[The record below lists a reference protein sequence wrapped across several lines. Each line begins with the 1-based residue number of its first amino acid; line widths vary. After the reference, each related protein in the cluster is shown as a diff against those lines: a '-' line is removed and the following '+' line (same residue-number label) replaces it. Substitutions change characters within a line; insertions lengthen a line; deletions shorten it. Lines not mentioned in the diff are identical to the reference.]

1 MVWTISNLCRGTPKP
16 DFLLVRD
23 CIPAMTYAIAH
34 EKSSDEARTDALW
47 ALSYLSDGEDFRI
60 QAIVES
66 GQVVPH
72 AMTALK
78 CEKASL
84 MAPALRILGNIVT
97 GNAEQTQV
105 VLDAGILEIVP
116 SLLENSR
123 VRWLLHACPD
133 LFYLIVT
140 HDHHLFSSL
149 CFAEDHS
156 QGDSLAT
163 LQYRRRYK
171 RSSIATLQAA
181 QNCQHNDR
189 SFALC
194 PLGGSQGGNLVCFKL
209 VLQWHCNAQA
219 STNASRY

>member
-1 MVWTISNLCRGTPKP
+1 
-16 DFLLVRD
+16 
-23 CIPAMTYAIAH
+23 MTYAIAH
-34 EKSSDEARTDALW
+34 EKSSDEARADALW

-123 VRWLLHACPD
+123 VRWLLHACPE
-133 LFYLIVT
+133 LFYLTCHSRSPFVLVS
-140 HDHHLFSSL
+140 LF
-149 CFAEDHS
+149 
-156 QGDSLAT
+156 
-163 LQYRRRYK
+163 RRRPFARRQLGYSPISPQVQAIK
-171 RSSIATLQAA
+171 YRNSSSGTKLSA
-181 QNCQHNDR
+181 Q
-189 SFALC
+189 
-194 PLGGSQGGNLVCFKL
+194 
-209 VLQWHCNAQA
+209 
-219 STNASRY
+219 